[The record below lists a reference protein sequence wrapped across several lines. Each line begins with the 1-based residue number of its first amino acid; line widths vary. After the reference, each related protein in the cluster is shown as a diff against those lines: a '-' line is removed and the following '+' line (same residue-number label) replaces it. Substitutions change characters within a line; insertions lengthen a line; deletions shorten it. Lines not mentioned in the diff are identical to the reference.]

1 MVTDEVF
8 VELVASVIVASRH
21 AVHNARLFEVGEV
34 AVNRALCE
42 PRPVAEEL
50 GHRGRVTDVEERVDQ
65 PPPTVRINESSR
77 AQSPSDLGVDA
88 LVGRRHR
95 DERTRDRIG
104 VVRSPSVNPMNDASS
119 PRVLVTG
126 ATGYVGGRLV
136 PLLVDEGF
144 GVRVL
149 VRSAA
154 KVRNTAW
161 IGRVEVVEG
170 DALDQSALDRALAG
184 VDVAFYL
191 LHSIS
196 TGAKFDDLEASMAR
210 RFADAASR
218 AGVGRIVYLGGI
230 ANDERLSKH
239 LASRRSVGQVLA
251 STGVPVIEL
260 RAGIIIGSGSASFE
274 MLRYL
279 TEHLPAMVTPR
290 WVDNPTQPI
299 AIVNMLHFLVAA
311 ARAPKEVR
319 GVFDVGGAETLTY
332 REMMTRYARVAGL
345 RRRIIIRV
353 PLLTPRVSSMWV
365 GLVTPVPASIARPL
379 IDSLINKVVVDPK
392 KSVLAV
398 LPPPP
403 EGLLTFDQAV
413 KRAIE
418 RTNAPTRWTDAS
430 RPWVAWDVAVTDPAW
445 TGGTLFV
452 DEREQD
458 TTATRDQVWHVLS
471 SLGGTTGW
479 YGFEWL
485 WRLRGRIDSVFGGVG
500 MRRGRR
506 DQNVLRVGDP
516 LDFWRIAE
524 VKDRETLLLR
534 AEMRVPGQAWLE
546 FKLTDAPRGTH
557 VVQRAIFRP
566 RGLAGRLYWWVLIP
580 FHAVIF
586 PGMLR
591 NALAHA
597 EKTRP
602 DEVPRLPQS

>member
-1 MVTDEVF
+1 MSCARG
-8 VELVASVIVASRH
+8 VAFR
-21 AVHNARLFEVGEV
+21 NM
-34 AVNRALCE
+34 
-42 PRPVAEEL
+42 
-50 GHRGRVTDVEERVDQ
+50 Q
-65 PPPTVRINESSR
+65 PGGLT
-77 AQSPSDLGVDA
+77 
-88 LVGRRHR
+88 
-95 DERTRDRIG
+95 T
-104 VVRSPSVNPMNDASS
+104 
-119 PRVLVTG
+119 RVLVTG
-126 ATGYVGGRLV
+126 ATGYVGGRLA
-136 PLLVDEGF
+136 PLLVEEGF
-144 GVRVL
+144 VVRVL

-154 KVRNTAW
+154 KVANTPW
-161 IGRVEVVEG
+161 IRDVEVVEG
-170 DALDQSALDRALAG
+170 DAINAASLDTALAN

-196 TGAKFDDLEASMAR
+196 TGAKFDDLESAMAQS
-210 RFADAASR
+210 FAQAAAR
-218 AGVGRIVYLGGI
+218 AGVKRIIYLGGI
-230 ANDERLSKH
+230 ANDDNLSKH
-239 LASRRSVGQVLA
+239 LESRKSVGKVLA
-251 STGVPVIEL
+251 STNVPVIEL

-311 ARAPKEVR
+311 ARAPQEVS
-319 GVFDVGGAETLTY
+319 GVFDVGGSETITY
-332 REMMTRYARVAGL
+332 RNMMSRYAKIAGL
-345 RRRIIIRV
+345 RRRIIVRV

-379 IDSLINKVVVDPK
+379 INSLINKVVVDPA
-392 KSVLAV
+392 KSVLNV

-403 EGLLTFDQAV
+403 GGLLTFDQAV

-452 DEREQD
+452 DEREQ
-458 TTATRDQVWHVLS
+458 TTSATKDQVWSVLS
-471 SLGGTTGW
+471 SLGGSTGW

-500 MRRGRR
+500 MRSGRR
-506 DQNVLRVGDP
+506 DQHVLRVGDP
-516 LDFWRIAE
+516 LDFWRIAD
-524 VKDRETLLLR
+524 VKDGETLLLR

-546 FKLTDAPRGTH
+546 FRLRHVPEGTH

-580 FHAVIF
+580 FHAIIF

-597 EKTRP
+597 ERIAT
-602 DEVPRLPQS
+602 

>member
-1 MVTDEVF
+1 
-8 VELVASVIVASRH
+8 
-21 AVHNARLFEVGEV
+21 
-34 AVNRALCE
+34 
-42 PRPVAEEL
+42 
-50 GHRGRVTDVEERVDQ
+50 
-65 PPPTVRINESSR
+65 
-77 AQSPSDLGVDA
+77 
-88 LVGRRHR
+88 
-95 DERTRDRIG
+95 
-104 VVRSPSVNPMNDASS
+104 MNDAAGL
-119 PRVLVTG
+119 RVLVTG
-126 ATGYVGGRLV
+126 ATGYVGGRLA
-136 PLLVDEGF
+136 PLLVDQGF
-144 GVRVL
+144 AVRVL

-154 KVRNTAW
+154 KVRDTPW
-161 IGRVEVVEG
+161 ISRVTVVEG
-170 DALDQSALDRALAG
+170 DALDPSALDKALGG

-210 RFADAASR
+210 TFAEAASR
-218 AGVGRIVYLGGI
+218 AGVKRIVYLGGI
-230 ANDERLSKH
+230 ANDENLSKH
-239 LASRRSVGQVLA
+239 LASRQSVGRVLA

-311 ARAPKEVR
+311 ARAPAEVQ

-332 REMMTRYARVAGL
+332 RDMMSRYAKIAGL
-345 RRRIIIRV
+345 RRRIIVRV

-392 KSVLAV
+392 KSVLNV

-430 RPWVAWDVAVTDPAW
+430 RPWVAWDVAITDPAW

-458 TTATRDQVWHVLS
+458 TTATRDQVWQVLS

-485 WRLRGRIDSVFGGVG
+485 WRIRGRIDSVFGGVG

-524 VKDRETLLLR
+524 VKDSETLLLR

-546 FKLTDAPRGTH
+546 FKISDLPTGTH

-580 FHAVIF
+580 FHAIIF

-591 NALAHA
+591 NALAQA
-597 EKTRP
+597 EKRSL
-602 DEVPRLPQS
+602 D

>member
-1 MVTDEVF
+1 M
-8 VELVASVIVASRH
+8 
-21 AVHNARLFEVGEV
+21 NA
-34 AVNRALCE
+34 
-42 PRPVAEEL
+42 
-50 GHRGRVTDVEERVDQ
+50 T
-65 PPPTVRINESSR
+65 TTS
-77 AQSPSDLGVDA
+77 
-88 LVGRRHR
+88 
-95 DERTRDRIG
+95 T
-104 VVRSPSVNPMNDASS
+104 
-119 PRVLVTG
+119 RVLVTG

-136 PLLVDEGF
+136 PLLVEEGF
-144 GVRVL
+144 SVRVL

-161 IGRVEVVEG
+161 ITRVDVVEG
-170 DALDQSALDRALAG
+170 DAIDEKSLDAALVG

-196 TGAKFDDLEASMAR
+196 TGAKFDDLEAAMAR
-210 RFADAASR
+210 KFAEAASR
-218 AGVGRIVYLGGI
+218 AKVRRIVYLGGI
-230 ANDERLSKH
+230 ANDENLSKH
-239 LASRRSVGQVLA
+239 LESRRSVGKVLA

-279 TEHLPAMVTPR
+279 TEQLPAMVTPR

-311 ARAPKEVR
+311 ARASQDVQ

-332 REMMTRYARVAGL
+332 REMMARYAKVAGL
-345 RRRIIIRV
+345 RRRIIMKV

-379 IDSLINKVVVDPK
+379 IDSLINKVVVDPA
-392 KSVLAV
+392 KSVLKV

-403 EGLLTFDQAV
+403 DGLLTFDQAV

-452 DEREQD
+452 DERER
-458 TTATRDQVWHVLS
+458 TTSASRDEVWKVLS

-479 YGFEWL
+479 YGFEWA
-485 WRLRGRIDSVFGGVG
+485 WRIRGRIDSVFGGVG

-506 DQNVLRVGDP
+506 DQHVLRVGDP
-516 LDFWRIAE
+516 LDFWRVAD
-524 VKDRETLLLR
+524 VKDNETILLR

-546 FKLTDAPRGTH
+546 FRLSDVAATAGGAGGSNGAGRGGAVGTH

-580 FHAVIF
+580 FHAIIF

-597 EKTRP
+597 EKSSN
-602 DEVPRLPQS
+602 D

>member
-1 MVTDEVF
+1 MNE
-8 VELVASVIVASRH
+8 ASR
-21 AVHNARLFEVGEV
+21 
-34 AVNRALCE
+34 
-42 PRPVAEEL
+42 
-50 GHRGRVTDVEERVDQ
+50 
-65 PPPTVRINESSR
+65 
-77 AQSPSDLGVDA
+77 
-88 LVGRRHR
+88 
-95 DERTRDRIG
+95 
-104 VVRSPSVNPMNDASS
+104 

-126 ATGYVGGRLV
+126 ATGYVGGRLT

-144 GVRVL
+144 QVRVL

-154 KVRNTAW
+154 KVRNTTW
-161 IGRVEVVEG
+161 IGRAEVVEG
-170 DALDQSALDRALAG
+170 DALDMGALDRALSE

-210 RFADAASR
+210 RFAEAASR
-218 AGVGRIVYLGGI
+218 AGVKRIVYLGGI

-299 AIVNMLHFLVAA
+299 AVVNMLHFLVAA
-311 ARAPKEVR
+311 ARAPQEVR

-332 REMMTRYARVAGL
+332 REMMTRYAKVAGL
-345 RRRIIIRV
+345 RRRIIVRV

-392 KSVLAV
+392 KSVLNV

-403 EGLLTFDQAV
+403 DGLLTFDQAV

-458 TTATRDQVWHVLS
+458 TSASRDQVWCVLS

-546 FKLTDAPRGTH
+546 FKLSDSPGGTH

-591 NALAHA
+591 NALTHA
-597 EKTRP
+597 ERT
-602 DEVPRLPQS
+602 SS

>member
-1 MVTDEVF
+1 M
-8 VELVASVIVASRH
+8 I
-21 AVHNARLFEVGEV
+21 
-34 AVNRALCE
+34 
-42 PRPVAEEL
+42 
-50 GHRGRVTDVEERVDQ
+50 
-65 PPPTVRINESSR
+65 
-77 AQSPSDLGVDA
+77 
-88 LVGRRHR
+88 
-95 DERTRDRIG
+95 DRNKPI
-104 VVRSPSVNPMNDASS
+104 
-119 PRVLVTG
+119 RVLVTG
-126 ATGYVGGRLV
+126 ATGYVGGRLA

-144 GVRVL
+144 DVRVL

-161 IGRVEVVEG
+161 ITRVDVVEG
-170 DALDQSALDRALAG
+170 DALDDRSLDAALSG
-184 VDVAFYL
+184 VGVAFYL

-196 TGAKFDDLEASMAR
+196 TGAKFDDLEAAMAR
-210 RFADAASR
+210 KFAEAAAR
-218 AGVGRIVYLGGI
+218 ANVGRIVYLGGI
-230 ANDERLSKH
+230 ANDQNLSKH
-239 LASRRSVGQVLA
+239 LESRRSVGKVLA

-311 ARAPKEVR
+311 ARASAEVQ
-319 GVFDVGGAETLTY
+319 GVFDVGGAETLSY
-332 REMMTRYARVAGL
+332 REMMSRYAKIAGL
-345 RRRIIIRV
+345 RRRLIMKV

-392 KSVLAV
+392 KSVLNV
-398 LPPPP
+398 LPAPP

-445 TGGTLFV
+445 TGGTLYV
-452 DEREQD
+452 DERER
-458 TTATRDQVWHVLS
+458 TTQASRDEVWGVLS

-506 DQNVLRVGDP
+506 DQHVLRVGDP
-516 LDFWRIAE
+516 LDFWRITE
-524 VKDRETLLLR
+524 VKDKETLLLR

-546 FKLTDAPRGTH
+546 FRLSDSRDGRASGTH

-580 FHAVIF
+580 FHAIIF

-597 EKTRP
+597 EKSAVR
-602 DEVPRLPQS
+602 

>member
-1 MVTDEVF
+1 M
-8 VELVASVIVASRH
+8 I
-21 AVHNARLFEVGEV
+21 
-34 AVNRALCE
+34 
-42 PRPVAEEL
+42 
-50 GHRGRVTDVEERVDQ
+50 
-65 PPPTVRINESSR
+65 
-77 AQSPSDLGVDA
+77 
-88 LVGRRHR
+88 
-95 DERTRDRIG
+95 DRNKPI
-104 VVRSPSVNPMNDASS
+104 
-119 PRVLVTG
+119 RVLVTG
-126 ATGYVGGRLV
+126 ATGYVGGRLA

-144 GVRVL
+144 DVRVL

-161 IGRVEVVEG
+161 ITRVDVVEG
-170 DALDQSALDRALAG
+170 DALDDRSLDAALSG
-184 VDVAFYL
+184 VGVAFYL

-196 TGAKFDDLEASMAR
+196 TGAKFDDLEAAMAR
-210 RFADAASR
+210 KFAEAAAR
-218 AGVGRIVYLGGI
+218 ANVGRIVYLGGI
-230 ANDERLSKH
+230 ANDQNLSKH
-239 LASRRSVGQVLA
+239 LESRRSVGKVLA

-260 RAGIIIGSGSASFE
+260 RVGIIIGSGSASFE

-311 ARAPKEVR
+311 ARASAEVQ
-319 GVFDVGGAETLTY
+319 GVFDVGGAETLSY
-332 REMMTRYARVAGL
+332 REMMSRYAKIAGL
-345 RRRIIIRV
+345 RRRLIMKV

-392 KSVLAV
+392 KSVLNV

-445 TGGTLFV
+445 TGGTLYV
-452 DEREQD
+452 DERER
-458 TTATRDQVWHVLS
+458 TTQASRDEVWGVLS

-506 DQNVLRVGDP
+506 DQHVLRVGDP
-516 LDFWRIAE
+516 LDFWRITE
-524 VKDRETLLLR
+524 VKDKETLLLR

-546 FKLTDAPRGTH
+546 FRLSDSRDGRASGTH

-580 FHAVIF
+580 FHAIIF

-597 EKTRP
+597 EKSAVR
-602 DEVPRLPQS
+602 

>member
-1 MVTDEVF
+1 MPCVGG
-8 VELVASVIVASRH
+8 VAFSSVLQNGS
-21 AVHNARLFEVGEV
+21 
-34 AVNRALCE
+34 
-42 PRPVAEEL
+42 
-50 GHRGRVTDVEERVDQ
+50 T
-65 PPPTVRINESSR
+65 T
-77 AQSPSDLGVDA
+77 
-88 LVGRRHR
+88 
-95 DERTRDRIG
+95 
-104 VVRSPSVNPMNDASS
+104 
-119 PRVLVTG
+119 RVLVTG
-126 ATGYVGGRLV
+126 ATGYVGGRLA
-136 PLLVDEGF
+136 PLLVEEGF
-144 GVRVL
+144 VVRVL

-154 KVRNTAW
+154 KVANTPW
-161 IGRVEVVEG
+161 ITGVEVVEG
-170 DALDQSALDRALAG
+170 DAINSESLDTALAN

-196 TGAKFDDLEASMAR
+196 TGAKFDDLESAMALT
-210 RFADAASR
+210 FAQVAAR
-218 AGVGRIVYLGGI
+218 AGVKRIIYLGGI
-230 ANDERLSKH
+230 ANDDNLSKH
-239 LASRRSVGQVLA
+239 LESRKSVGRVLA
-251 STGVPVIEL
+251 STNVPVIEL

-311 ARAPKEVR
+311 ARAPQEIH
-319 GVFDVGGAETLTY
+319 GVFDVGGSETITY
-332 REMMTRYARVAGL
+332 RNMMSRYAKIAGL
-345 RRRIIIRV
+345 RRRIIVRV

-379 IDSLINKVVVDPK
+379 IDSLINKVVVDSA
-392 KSVLAV
+392 KSVVNV

-403 EGLLTFDQAV
+403 GGLLTFDQAV

-418 RTNAPTRWTDAS
+418 RTSAPTRWTDAS

-452 DEREQD
+452 DEREQS
-458 TTATRDQVWHVLS
+458 TSATKDEVWSVLS
-471 SLGGTTGW
+471 SLGGSTGW

-506 DQNVLRVGDP
+506 DQYVLRVGDP
-516 LDFWRIAE
+516 LDFWRIAD
-524 VKDRETLLLR
+524 VKDGETLLLR

-546 FKLTDAPRGTH
+546 FRLRETPTGTH

-580 FHAVIF
+580 FHAIIF

-591 NALAHA
+591 NALAQA
-597 EKTRP
+597 EK
-602 DEVPRLPQS
+602 

>member
-1 MVTDEVF
+1 
-8 VELVASVIVASRH
+8 
-21 AVHNARLFEVGEV
+21 
-34 AVNRALCE
+34 
-42 PRPVAEEL
+42 
-50 GHRGRVTDVEERVDQ
+50 
-65 PPPTVRINESSR
+65 
-77 AQSPSDLGVDA
+77 
-88 LVGRRHR
+88 
-95 DERTRDRIG
+95 
-104 VVRSPSVNPMNDASS
+104 MNNSAT
-119 PRVLVTG
+119 PIRVLVTG

-136 PLLVDEGF
+136 PLLVEEGF
-144 GVRVL
+144 SVRVL

-161 IGRVEVVEG
+161 ITRVDVVEG
-170 DALDQSALDRALAG
+170 DAIDEKSLDASLAD
-184 VDVAFYL
+184 VNVAFYL

-196 TGAKFDDLEASMAR
+196 TGAKFDDLEAAMAR
-210 RFADAASR
+210 KFAEAAAR
-218 AGVGRIVYLGGI
+218 ANVRRIVYLGGI
-230 ANDERLSKH
+230 ANDENLSKH
-239 LASRRSVGQVLA
+239 LESRRSVGKVLA

-311 ARAPKEVR
+311 ARAGDDVR

-332 REMMTRYARVAGL
+332 REMMARYAKVAGL
-345 RRRIIIRV
+345 RRRIIVKV

-379 IDSLINKVVVDPK
+379 IDSLINKVVVDPA
-392 KSVLAV
+392 KSVLKV

-452 DEREQD
+452 DERER
-458 TTATRDQVWHVLS
+458 TTSASRDEVWKVLS

-479 YGFEWL
+479 YGFEWA

-506 DQNVLRVGDP
+506 DQHVLRVGDP
-516 LDFWRIAE
+516 LDFWRIAD
-524 VKDRETLLLR
+524 VKDNETLLLR

-546 FKLTDAPRGTH
+546 FRLSDAAATSGAGSGTVGGRVGTH

-580 FHAVIF
+580 FHAIIF

-597 EKTRP
+597 EKSTHGEKASHR
-602 DEVPRLPQS
+602 DS

>member
-1 MVTDEVF
+1 MVACDRSV
-8 VELVASVIVASRH
+8 VAFDVVSTAATYKH
-21 AVHNARLFEVGEV
+21 A
-34 AVNRALCE
+34 
-42 PRPVAEEL
+42 
-50 GHRGRVTDVEERVDQ
+50 
-65 PPPTVRINESSR
+65 
-77 AQSPSDLGVDA
+77 
-88 LVGRRHR
+88 
-95 DERTRDRIG
+95 
-104 VVRSPSVNPMNDASS
+104 
-119 PRVLVTG
+119 LVTG
-126 ATGYVGGRLV
+126 ATGYVGGRLA
-136 PLLVDEGF
+136 PLLVEEGF
-144 GVRVL
+144 SVRVL

-154 KVRNTAW
+154 KVRNTTW
-161 IGRVEVVEG
+161 IDRVDVVEG
-170 DALDQSALDRALAG
+170 DALDDASLAKALEG
-184 VDVAFYL
+184 IDVAFYL

-196 TGAKFDDLEASMAR
+196 TGAKFDDLESAMAHK
-210 RFADAASR
+210 FAQAAAR
-218 AGVGRIVYLGGI
+218 AGVDRIVYLGGI
-230 ANDERLSKH
+230 ANDEHLSKH
-239 LASRRSVGQVLA
+239 LESRKSVGKALA

-299 AIVNMLHFLVAA
+299 AVVNMLHFLVAA
-311 ARAPKEVR
+311 ARAGKDVQ
-319 GVFDVGGAETLTY
+319 GVFDVGGAETLSY
-332 REMMTRYARVAGL
+332 RSMMARYAKVAGL
-345 RRRIIIRV
+345 RRRIIMRV
-353 PLLTPRVSSMWV
+353 PLLTPRISSMWV

-379 IDSLINKVVVDPK
+379 IDSLINKVVVDPN
-392 KSVLAV
+392 KSVLNA

-430 RPWVAWDVAVTDPAW
+430 RPWVAWDVTVTDPSW

-452 DEREQD
+452 DEREQ
-458 TTATRDQVWHVLS
+458 TTRASRTQVWDVLS

-479 YGFEWL
+479 YGFEWA

-524 VKDRETLLLR
+524 VKAGEVLLLR

-546 FKLTDAPRGTH
+546 FRLRDEADGTH
-557 VVQRAIFRP
+557 VTQRAIFRP

-580 FHAVIF
+580 FHAIIF

-591 NALAHA
+591 NALANA
-597 EKTRP
+597 EVKKPTN
-602 DEVPRLPQS
+602 

>member
-1 MVTDEVF
+1 M
-8 VELVASVIVASRH
+8 
-21 AVHNARLFEVGEV
+21 
-34 AVNRALCE
+34 
-42 PRPVAEEL
+42 
-50 GHRGRVTDVEERVDQ
+50 
-65 PPPTVRINESSR
+65 
-77 AQSPSDLGVDA
+77 
-88 LVGRRHR
+88 
-95 DERTRDRIG
+95 
-104 VVRSPSVNPMNDASS
+104 
-119 PRVLVTG
+119 LVTG
-126 ATGYVGGRLV
+126 ATGYVGGRLA

-144 GVRVL
+144 QVRIL

-154 KVRNTAW
+154 KVKNAAW
-161 IGRVEVVEG
+161 IDRVEVVQG
-170 DALDQSALDRALAG
+170 DALDDAALDKALAG
-184 VDVAFYL
+184 IGVAFYL

-210 RFADAASR
+210 RFAEAAKR
-218 AGVGRIVYLGGI
+218 ARVKRIVYLGGI

-239 LASRRSVGQVLA
+239 LASRRSVGKVLA
-251 STGVPVIEL
+251 STGMPVIEL
-260 RAGIIIGSGSASFE
+260 RAGIVIGSGSASFE

-299 AIVNMLHFLVAA
+299 AIVNILHFLVAA
-311 ARAPKEVR
+311 ARAPESVQ

-332 REMMTRYARVAGL
+332 REMMMRYAKVAGL
-345 RRRIIIRV
+345 RRRIIVRV

-379 IDSLINKVVVDPK
+379 IDSLINKVVVDPS
-392 KSVLAV
+392 KSVLNV
-398 LPPPP
+398 LLPPPD
-403 EGLLTFDQAV
+403 GLLTFDQAV

-445 TGGTLFV
+445 TGGSLFV
-452 DEREQD
+452 DEREQ
-458 TTATRDQVWHVLS
+458 TTSASCDHVWSVLS

-485 WRLRGRIDSVFGGVG
+485 WRLRGRIDSVSGGVG

-506 DQNVLRVGDP
+506 DQHVLRVGDP
-516 LDFWRIAE
+516 LDFWRIAD

-546 FKLTDAPRGTH
+546 FRLTDSPKGTR

-580 FHAVIF
+580 FHAIIF

-591 NALAHA
+591 NALKHA
-597 EKTRP
+597 EKSATH
-602 DEVPRLPQS
+602 

>member
-1 MVTDEVF
+1 M
-8 VELVASVIVASRH
+8 
-21 AVHNARLFEVGEV
+21 NA
-34 AVNRALCE
+34 A
-42 PRPVAEEL
+42 
-50 GHRGRVTDVEERVDQ
+50 T
-65 PPPTVRINESSR
+65 TS
-77 AQSPSDLGVDA
+77 
-88 LVGRRHR
+88 
-95 DERTRDRIG
+95 T
-104 VVRSPSVNPMNDASS
+104 
-119 PRVLVTG
+119 RVLVTG

-136 PLLVDEGF
+136 PLLVEEGF
-144 GVRVL
+144 SVRVL

-161 IGRVEVVEG
+161 IARVDVVEG
-170 DALDQSALDRALAG
+170 DAIDEKSLDAALVG

-196 TGAKFDDLEASMAR
+196 TGAKFDDLEAAMAR
-210 RFADAASR
+210 KFAEAASR
-218 AGVGRIVYLGGI
+218 AKVRRIVYLGGI
-230 ANDERLSKH
+230 ANDENLSKH
-239 LASRRSVGQVLA
+239 LESRRSVGKVLA

-311 ARAPKEVR
+311 ARASQDVQ

-332 REMMTRYARVAGL
+332 REMMARYAKVAGL
-345 RRRIIIRV
+345 RRRIIMKV

-379 IDSLINKVVVDPK
+379 IDSLINKVVVDPA
-392 KSVLAV
+392 KSVLKV

-403 EGLLTFDQAV
+403 DGLLTFDQAV

-452 DEREQD
+452 DERER
-458 TTATRDQVWHVLS
+458 TTSASRDEVWKVLS

-479 YGFEWL
+479 YGFEWA
-485 WRLRGRIDSVFGGVG
+485 WRIRGRIDSVFGGVG

-506 DQNVLRVGDP
+506 DQHVLRVGDP
-516 LDFWRIAE
+516 LDFWRVAD
-524 VKDRETLLLR
+524 VKDNETILLR

-546 FKLTDAPRGTH
+546 FRLSDVAATAGGAGEGDGAGRGGVVGTH

-580 FHAVIF
+580 FHAIIF

-591 NALAHA
+591 NALTHA
-597 EKTRP
+597 EKSSN
-602 DEVPRLPQS
+602 D

>member
-1 MVTDEVF
+1 MTV
-8 VELVASVIVASRH
+8 
-21 AVHNARLFEVGEV
+21 
-34 AVNRALCE
+34 
-42 PRPVAEEL
+42 
-50 GHRGRVTDVEERVDQ
+50 
-65 PPPTVRINESSR
+65 PPTI
-77 AQSPSDLGVDA
+77 
-88 LVGRRHR
+88 
-95 DERTRDRIG
+95 T
-104 VVRSPSVNPMNDASS
+104 
-119 PRVLVTG
+119 RVLVTG
-126 ATGYVGGRLV
+126 ATGYVGGRLA
-136 PLLVDEGF
+136 PLLAEEGF
-144 GVRVL
+144 DVRVL

-154 KVRNTAW
+154 KVANTPWFNQVA
-161 IGRVEVVEG
+161 VVEG
-170 DALDQSALDRALAG
+170 DAMNPASLDAALTGMDA
-184 VDVAFYL
+184 AFYL

-196 TGAKFDDLEASMAR
+196 TGAKFDDLESAMAR
-210 RFADAASR
+210 MFAEAAAR
-218 AGVGRIVYLGGI
+218 AGVKRIVYLGGI
-230 ANDERLSKH
+230 ANDEKLSKH
-239 LASRRSVGQVLA
+239 LESRRSVGLVLA

-279 TEHLPAMVTPR
+279 AEHLPAMVTPK

-299 AIVNMLHFLVAA
+299 AIVNMLHFLVSAV
-311 ARAPKEVR
+311 RAPEHVR
-319 GVFDVGGAETLTY
+319 GVFDVGGAETLSY
-332 REMMTRYARVAGL
+332 REMMTRYAKIAGL
-345 RRRIIIRV
+345 RRRVIVRV

-379 IDSLINKVVVDPK
+379 IDSLINKVVVDST
-392 KSVLAV
+392 KSVLNV
-398 LPPPP
+398 MPPPDG
-403 EGLLTFDQAV
+403 GLLTFDQAV

-445 TGGTLFV
+445 TGGTLYV
-452 DEREQD
+452 DEREH
-458 TTATRDQVWHVLS
+458 TTAASKEQVWGVLS

-524 VKDRETLLLR
+524 VRDGETLLLR

-546 FKLTDAPRGTH
+546 FRLSEAKIGGRNTSSAVGTH

-566 RGLAGRLYWWVLIP
+566 RGLAGRLYWWVLVP
-580 FHAVIF
+580 FHAIIF

-591 NALAHA
+591 NALAQA
-597 EKTRP
+597 EKLTIGRTYTRT
-602 DEVPRLPQS
+602 QQ

>member
-1 MVTDEVF
+1 M
-8 VELVASVIVASRH
+8 
-21 AVHNARLFEVGEV
+21 
-34 AVNRALCE
+34 
-42 PRPVAEEL
+42 
-50 GHRGRVTDVEERVDQ
+50 
-65 PPPTVRINESSR
+65 
-77 AQSPSDLGVDA
+77 
-88 LVGRRHR
+88 
-95 DERTRDRIG
+95 
-104 VVRSPSVNPMNDASS
+104 
-119 PRVLVTG
+119 LVTG
-126 ATGYVGGRLV
+126 ATGYVGGRLA

-144 GVRVL
+144 SVRVL
-149 VRSAA
+149 VRSSA
-154 KVRNTAW
+154 KVSNTAW
-161 IGRVEVVEG
+161 IDRVEVVEG
-170 DALDQSALDRALAG
+170 DAIDDRSLDAALSG

-196 TGAKFDDLEASMAR
+196 TGAKFDDLEAAMAR
-210 RFADAASR
+210 KFAEASAR
-218 AGVGRIVYLGGI
+218 AKVRRIVYLGGI
-230 ANDERLSKH
+230 ANDANLSKH
-239 LASRRSVGQVLA
+239 LESRRSVGKMLA

-311 ARAPKEVR
+311 ARASDDVQ

-332 REMMTRYARVAGL
+332 RQMMARYAKIAGL
-345 RRRIIIRV
+345 RRRIIVRV

-379 IDSLINKVVVDPK
+379 IDSLINRVVVDPA
-392 KSVLAV
+392 KSVLKV

-452 DEREQD
+452 DERER
-458 TTATRDQVWHVLS
+458 TTLASRDEVWNVLS

-506 DQNVLRVGDP
+506 DQHVLRVGDP
-516 LDFWRIAE
+516 LDFWRIAD
-524 VKDRETLLLR
+524 VKDKETLLLR

-546 FKLTDAPRGTH
+546 FRLSDAAATAGTGAGSTATH

-580 FHAVIF
+580 FHAIIF

-591 NALAHA
+591 NALAYA
-597 EKTRP
+597 EKSAVSRA
-602 DEVPRLPQS
+602 ESRRHS